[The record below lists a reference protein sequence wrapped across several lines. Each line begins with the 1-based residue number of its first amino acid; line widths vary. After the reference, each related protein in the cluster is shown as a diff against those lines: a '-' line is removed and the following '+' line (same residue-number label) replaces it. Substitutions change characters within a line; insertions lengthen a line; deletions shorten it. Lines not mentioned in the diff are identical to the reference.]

1 MELIDEIKIIDG
13 NARISITIDNMG
25 RVVLKHSKD
34 VSKKAIQ
41 EFVSNK
47 SEWIQSKKQDKLS
60 SLNNNLNLV
69 NYENLFIFGKK
80 YSLVKAKR
88 NKVENDSIFYTSNKY
103 LLNTLKKISK
113 NEFNERVDLYKS
125 IINVKPINVIL
136 DNAKTR
142 WGVCTNRKEIKINI
156 RAILLPIELFDY
168 ILIHEFC
175 HLLQFN
181 HSNAYWNEVEKYCPD
196 YKKCKQDIKNYSFL
210 LDLYR

>member
-80 YSLVKAKR
+80 YSLVKSKR

-113 NEFNERVDLYKS
+113 NQFNERVDLYKS
-125 IINVKPINVIL
+125 IINVKPVNVIL

-168 ILIHEFC
+168 VLIHELC

-181 HSNAYWNEVEKYCPD
+181 HSNVYWNEVEKYCPD